1 MKILE
6 SLKEIFKVSSE
17 RGMHLPMAYDADKE
31 GPSITLLIFYVAMLM
46 TVGSL
51 TAFHFLPDK
60 LLQPSL
66 LTLLFLGLSFVFY
79 RMRNLDKVKFDLD
92 DRSIELEGGNDEQAG
107 NGGGNPKQA
116 GSEATQSEGTKDS

>member
-1 MKILE
+1 MIIISKIQE
-6 SLKEIFKVSSE
+6 WLKKSAE
-17 RGMHLPMAYDADKE
+17 RGMNLPLAYDASQD
-31 GPSITLLIFYVAMLM
+31 GPSITLLIFYVAMIM

-66 LTLLFLGLSFVFY
+66 LTLLFLALSFVFY

-92 DRSIELEGGNDEQAG
+92 DRSIELDSGGSDDG
-107 NGGGNPKQA
+107 NKTGTGGTSVPASSTESPK
-116 GSEATQSEGTKDS
+116 SEGE

>member
-1 MKILE
+1 MKIIQT
-6 SLKEIFKVSSE
+6 LKDIFKTSSE
-17 RGMHLPMAYDADKE
+17 RGMHLPMAYDASSG
-31 GPSITLLIFYVAMLM
+31 GPSVTLLIFYVAMIM

-51 TAFHFLPDK
+51 TAFHFLPEK

-92 DRSIELEGGNDEQAG
+92 DKSIELDSGGDNGEDKAG
-107 NGGGNPKQA
+107 ASGTSTSGSDTESPK
-116 GSEATQSEGTKDS
+116 SEGQ

>member
-1 MKILE
+1 MIILSKIQE
-6 SLKEIFKVSSE
+6 WLKNSAE
-17 RGMHLPMAYDADKE
+17 RGMNLPLAYDASNG
-31 GPSITLLIFYVAMLM
+31 GPSITLLIFYIAMIM

-60 LLQPSL
+60 LLQPCL

-92 DRSIELEGGNDEQAG
+92 DKSIELEGGDDGEDKAG
-107 NGGGNPKQA
+107 TTGGSSSGSNAESPK
-116 GSEATQSEGTKDS
+116 SEGQ

>member
-1 MKILE
+1 MSILNKIRE
-6 SLKEIFKVSSE
+6 FLKTGAE
-17 RGMHLPMAYDADKE
+17 RGMNLPLAYDASSG
-31 GPSITLLIFYVAMLM
+31 GPSITLLIFYVAMIM

-66 LTLLFLGLSFVFY
+66 LTLTFLALSFVFY

-92 DRSIELEGGNDEQAG
+92 DRSIELDAGGEDGEDKTGASGTGSNRSDTES
-107 NGGGNPKQA
+107 PK
-116 GSEATQSEGTKDS
+116 SEGQ